1 MTERVRKKGYQRVTR
16 ASVAACMA
24 TSTRP
29 SNGTVI
35 LVTMDGMAS
44 DNISLCNGPYIIT
57 EGSTITRKLYTRHNN
72 INHTSP
78 LPTINGQGAVCI
90 TGG

>member
-1 MTERVRKKGYQRVTR
+1 MWPT
-16 ASVAACMA
+16 MA

-44 DNISLCNGPYIIT
+44 DNISLCNGPYIIK
-57 EGSTITRKLYTRHNN
+57 EGSTITGQLYTRHNN